1 MIKLKI
7 ISVLCLI
14 CSIMFT
20 IQIFDILQHQGMS
33 FDILVYLGL
42 LMMTLELAFFF
53 QSNHQTHQTQ
63 VDFTSNPPH
72 NPTIEL
78 EAAENHQ
85 TYAFHW
91 TKIGLITAAFSYLVQ
106 TLFI

>member
-1 MIKLKI
+1 
-7 ISVLCLI
+7 
-14 CSIMFT
+14 MFT

-53 QSNHQTHQTQ
+53 QSNHQTQ

-78 EAAENHQ
+78 EADENHQ

>member
-14 CSIMFT
+14 FSIMFA

-33 FDILVYLGL
+33 FDLLVYLGL
-42 LMMTLELAFFF
+42 LMMTLELALFFK
-53 QSNHQTHQTQ
+53 SNRNIHKTQ
-63 VDFTSNPPH
+63 IGLSSNTAH
-72 NPTIEL
+72 NPTLEH
-78 EAAENHQ
+78 EAAKNHQ

-91 TKIGLITAAFSYLVQ
+91 TKIGLSTAAFSYLLQ